1 MAVSGAVLIADG
13 NPARAKRIGEACSAR
28 GFATAFAPHGAAALE
43 AALADVPDAVIA
55 PLDLGLIDAQ
65 KLAEIL
71 RANPRA
77 QGVRFIFLGRVPER
91 ERGASFFDEVLPPSA
106 DAEEIALR
114 VESLLQQRERMD
126 ATWRDGE
133 ADRELQGRL
142 SQIPLT
148 DLLQL
153 FHMNRR
159 SGTIELARRE
169 TGEREERGT
178 IWVRDGNLVQ
188 AAVGSVEGEKALFR
202 LLGWRDGTFS
212 FAPNRVNLVPRIL
225 TPTRAV
231 LMEGMRQLDEW
242 DRLRASLPAMDA
254 RVVLKVASADL
265 PSGVHPLTQEVLLL
279 LELYERVGDVVDHSG
294 HPDYQVLRTLQTLAE
309 RGMVEIRQEAR
320 QQLVEAPAEGFFS
333 PAQIRR
339 LREWLQA
346 GRPRGAESLE
356 AKLLLFSPDEAA
368 TRDFARL
375 LAEIPGMRLSEP
387 VRKGRLTPEDFV
399 PIGRITLDPGLAIRV
414 IHVPAD
420 RRFAPTWPVA
430 ANGAL
435 GCLLLLRGAER
446 AAEQRVAPLGDALR
460 RIPRARLFHLLLLH
474 KGERLVPEEVQEKMA
489 RLGDASLFLVPLEG
503 GKDGASLL
511 RTLLGRVIP

>member
-1 MAVSGAVLIADG
+1 MSGAVLIADG
-13 NPARAKRIGEACSAR
+13 NRARAKRIGEACAAR
-28 GFATAFAPHGAAALE
+28 GFVTTFALHGAAALE

-55 PLDLGLIDAQ
+55 PVDLGLIDAQ

-77 QGVRFIFLGRVPER
+77 QGVRFLFLGRVPER
-91 ERGASFFDEVLPPSA
+91 ERGASYFDEVMPPST
-106 DAEEIALR
+106 DAEEVALR
-114 VESLLQQRERMD
+114 IEALLAQRERIDSAFRD
-126 ATWRDGE
+126 AE
-133 ADRELQGRL
+133 VDRELQGRL

-169 TGEREERGT
+169 SGVREERGT
-178 IWVRDGNLVQ
+178 IWVRDGNLIQ

-202 LLGWRDGTFS
+202 LLAWRDGTFS
-212 FAPNRVNLVPRIL
+212 FTPNRVHLTPRIL

-242 DRLRASLPAMDA
+242 DRLRANLPPMDG
-254 RVVLKVASADL
+254 RVLLRVASGEL
-265 PSGVHPLTQEVLLL
+265 PSGVHPMTQEVLLL
-279 LELYERVGDVVDHSG
+279 LELYDRVGDVVDHSV

-309 RGMVEIRQEAR
+309 RGMLEIRQEAR
-320 QQLVEAPAEGFFS
+320 APLVEAPAEGFFS
-333 PAQIRR
+333 AAQIRR

-356 AKLLLFSPDEAA
+356 AKLLLFSPDESA

-375 LAEIPGMRLSEP
+375 LAEIPGMRLAEA
-387 VRKGRLTPEDFV
+387 VRQGRLSAEDLV
-399 PIGRITLDPGLAIRV
+399 PIGRITLDPGLAICV
-414 IHVPAD
+414 LHVPAD
-420 RRFAPTWPVA
+420 RRFAPIWPVA
-430 ANGAL
+430 ANRAL

-446 AAEQRVAPLGDALR
+446 AAEERVAPLAEALR
-460 RIPRARLFHLLLLH
+460 RIPRTRLFHLLLLQ
-474 KGERLVPEEVQEKMA
+474 KGERLVPEEVQERMA
-489 RLGDASLFLVPLEG
+489 RLGDASLFLVPLEA

>member
-1 MAVSGAVLIADG
+1 VSGAVLIADG
-13 NPARAKRIGEACSAR
+13 NRARARRIGEACAAR
-28 GFATAFAPHGAAALE
+28 GFATVFAPHGAAALE

-55 PLDLGLIDAQ
+55 PLDLALIDAH

-77 QGVRFIFLGRVPER
+77 QGVRFLFLGRLAER
-91 ERGASFFDEVLPPSA
+91 ERRASWFDEVLPPSTEP
-106 DAEEIALR
+106 DEVALR
-114 VESLLQQRERMD
+114 VEALLAQRARID
-126 ATWRDGE
+126 AAYKDAET
-133 ADRELQGRL
+133 DRELQGRL

-169 TGEREERGT
+169 SGEREERGT

-202 LLGWRDGTFS
+202 LLAWRDGTFS
-212 FAPNRVNLVPRIL
+212 FAPNRVSVTPRIL

-242 DRLRASLPAMDA
+242 DRMRASLPPADA
-254 RVVLKVASADL
+254 RVVLRVASGEL

-279 LELYERVGDVVDHSG
+279 LELYDRVGDVVDHSA
-294 HPDYQVLRTLQTLAE
+294 HPDYQVLRTLQTLAD
-309 RGMVEIRQEAR
+309 RGMLELRQEPRAA
-320 QQLVEAPAEGFFS
+320 LAESAVEGFFA
-333 PAQIRR
+333 PPQIRR
-339 LREWLQA
+339 LREWLST
-346 GRPRGAESLE
+346 GRPRGTDTLE
-356 AKLLLFSPDEAA
+356 AKLLLFSQDEAA
-368 TRDFARL
+368 TRDFGRL
-375 LAEIPGMRLSEP
+375 LAEVPGMRLAQAA
-387 VRKGRLTPEDFV
+387 RQGGIAATDFV
-399 PIGRITLDPGLAIRV
+399 PLGRITVDPGLSIRV

-420 RRFAPTWPVA
+420 RRFAPIWPVA
-430 ANGAL
+430 AHGAIAS
-435 GCLLLLRGAER
+435 LLLLRGAER
-446 AAEQRVAPLGDALR
+446 AAEERIAPLADALR
-460 RIPRARLFHLLLLH
+460 RLPRARLFHLLLLQ

-489 RLGDASLFLVPLEG
+489 RLGDGSLFLVPLEG

>member
-1 MAVSGAVLIADG
+1 VGGAVLIADG
-13 NPARAKRIGEACSAR
+13 NRARAKRIGEACAAR

-55 PLDLGLIDAQ
+55 PVDLGLIDAQ

-77 QGVRFIFLGRVPER
+77 QGVRFVFLGRLPER
-91 ERGASFFDEVLPPSA
+91 ERGTSYFDEVLPPSTDA
-106 DAEEIALR
+106 DEVALR
-114 VESLLQQRERMD
+114 VEALLAQRERMD
-126 ATWRDGE
+126 ATWRDAE

-159 SGTIELARRE
+159 SGTIELTRRE
-169 TGEREERGT
+169 SGEREERGT
-178 IWVRDGNLVQ
+178 IWVRDGNLIQ
-188 AAVGSVEGEKALFR
+188 SAVGSVEGEKALFR

-212 FAPNRVNLVPRIL
+212 FTPNRVNITPRIL

-242 DRLRASLPAMDA
+242 DRLRASLPSMDT
-254 RVVLKVASADL
+254 RVVLRVASGEL

-279 LELYERVGDVVDHSG
+279 LELYDRVGDVVDHSA
-294 HPDYQVLRTLQTLAE
+294 HPDYQVLRTLQTLAD
-309 RGMVEIRQEAR
+309 RGMIELRQEPRAA
-320 QQLVEAPAEGFFS
+320 LSDPTAEGFFS

-346 GRPRGAESLE
+346 GRPRGAETLE
-356 AKLLLFSPDEAA
+356 AKLLLFSPDESA

-375 LAEIPGMRLSEP
+375 LAEIPGMRLSEAA
-387 VRKGRLTPEDFV
+387 RQGRLTREDLV
-399 PIGRITLDPGLAIRV
+399 PVGRITVDPGLAIRV

-435 GCLLLLRGAER
+435 ACLLLLRGAER
-446 AAEQRVAPLGDALR
+446 AAEERVAPLADALR

>member
-1 MAVSGAVLIADG
+1 VSGAVLIADG
-13 NPARAKRIGEACSAR
+13 NRARARRIGDACAAR

-55 PLDLGLIDAQ
+55 PLDLGLIDAH

-77 QGVRFIFLGRVPER
+77 QGVRFLFLGRLPER
-91 ERGASFFDEVLPPSA
+91 ERRASWFDEVLPPSA
-106 DAEEIALR
+106 DADEVALR
-114 VESLLQQRERMD
+114 VEALLAQRARMD
-126 ATWRDGE
+126 AAWRDAE
-133 ADRELQGRL
+133 TDRELQGRL

-169 TGEREERGT
+169 SGEREERGT

-202 LLGWRDGTFS
+202 LLAWRDGTFS
-212 FAPNRVNLVPRIL
+212 FAPNRVSVTPRIL

-242 DRLRASLPAMDA
+242 DRMRASLPPMDA
-254 RVVLKVASADL
+254 RVELRVGSAEL

-279 LELYERVGDVVDHSG
+279 LELYDRVGDVVDHSA
-294 HPDYQVLRTLQTLAE
+294 HPDYQVLRTLQTLAD
-309 RGMVEIRQEAR
+309 RGMLALRQEPRSA
-320 QQLVEAPAEGFFS
+320 LAESAAEGFFAA
-333 PAQIRR
+333 PQIRR
-339 LREWLQA
+339 LREWLSA
-346 GRPRGAESLE
+346 GRPRGAEPLE
-356 AKLLLFSPDEAA
+356 AKLLLFSQDEAA

-375 LAEIPGMRLSEP
+375 LAEVPGMRLAEAA
-387 VRKGRLTPEDFV
+387 RQGGIGATDLV
-399 PIGRITLDPGLAIRV
+399 PLGRITVDPGLAIRV

-420 RRFAPTWPVA
+420 RRFAPIWPVA
-430 ANGAL
+430 AHGAL
-435 GCLLLLRGAER
+435 GSLLLLRGAER
-446 AAEQRVAPLGDALR
+446 AAEERIAPLADALR
-460 RIPRARLFHLLLLH
+460 RLPRARLFHLLLLQ

-489 RLGDASLFLVPLEG
+489 RLGDGSLFLVPLEA

>member
-1 MAVSGAVLIADG
+1 VGGAILIADG
-13 NPARAKRIGEACSAR
+13 NRARAKRIGEACAAR

-55 PLDLGLIDAQ
+55 PVDLGLIDAQ

-77 QGVRFIFLGRVPER
+77 QGVRFLFLGRIPER
-91 ERGASFFDEVLPPSA
+91 ERGSSFFDEVLPPSA
-106 DAEEIALR
+106 DADEVALR
-114 VESLLQQRERMD
+114 VEALLAQRARMD
-126 ATWRDGE
+126 AAWRETE
-133 ADRELQGRL
+133 ADRELQGKL

-169 TGEREERGT
+169 SGEREERGT
-178 IWVRDGNLVQ
+178 IWVRDGNIVQ

-212 FAPNRVNLVPRIL
+212 FAPNRVNVTPRIL

-231 LMEGMRQLDEW
+231 LMEGLRQLDEW
-242 DRLRASLPAMDA
+242 DRLRASLPPLDA
-254 RVVLKVASADL
+254 RVVLRVASGEL

-279 LELYERVGDVVDHSG
+279 LELYDRVADVVDHSA
-294 HPDYQVLRTLQTLAE
+294 HPDYQVLRTLQALAD
-309 RGMVEIRQEAR
+309 RGMIELRREAR
-320 QQLVEAPAEGFFS
+320 AALSEAASEGFFS
-333 PAQIRR
+333 AAQIRR

-346 GRPRGAESLE
+346 GRPRGAETLE
-356 AKLLLFSPDEAA
+356 AKVLLFSPDESA

-375 LAEIPGMRLSEP
+375 LAEVPGMRLSEAARQGRIAVQDVLP
-387 VRKGRLTPEDFV
+387 V
-399 PIGRITLDPGLAIRV
+399 GRITVDPGLAIRV

-420 RRFAPTWPVA
+420 RRFAPIWPVA

-435 GCLLLLRGAER
+435 ASLLLVRGADG
-446 AAEQRVAPLGDALR
+446 AAEERIAPLGDALR
-460 RIPRARLFHLLLLH
+460 RLPRARLFHLLLLH

-489 RLGDASLFLVPLEG
+489 RLGDGSLFLVPLEG
-503 GKDGASLL
+503 GKDGAALL